1 MHSRTFWI
9 SPMVALVLAAPI
21 GLRAEDNLFE
31 RAPFNYSL
39 SLGQTNFEGD
49 ETVKDGPFIGFRAG
63 YNFNPYWEI
72 EANLEL
78 SPDLNAR
85 VGKNP
90 GRTRLGGGTNKEGK
104 LAKDTWGARPSV
116 ELMLHL
122 RNVEN
127 LRFDPYLAV
136 GAGVMFYGEE
146 TDSGTS
152 DPVLTAGGGM
162 FYHFSDAWGIR
173 GDINFI
179 VAGNDTEF
187 NAIYGVGV
195 NYRPGTGVPSDLRLT
210 GEGPQDSDG
219 DGLTDD
225 YERQI
230 GTDPFDPDTDDDGLT
245 DGEEVLTYKTN
256 PLNPDTDGDG
266 LKDGEEVKTYGTD
279 PLNPDTDGDGL
290 KDGEEVHQ
298 YKTDPRNPDTDNDG
312 LKDGEEVFTYKTD
325 PLNPDTDGDELK
337 DGPEVLTHKTDPFNK
352 DSDFDLLFDGPE
364 VLKYKTNPL
373 DPDTDD
379 GGVTDGHEVI
389 DDKTDP
395 LEPKDDLVRYEIN
408 VEFDVDSAKI
418 RSIDHRE
425 IDIVI
430 KTMQR
435 DAGATAVLEGH
446 ADKRKTS
453 KRDYNLSL
461 SERRANAVKDY
472 IVKRGNISSTRFTS
486 KGYGFD
492 RPRAPNDNEV
502 NMQKNRR
509 TEIYIRKGQ

>member
-279 PLNPDTDGDGL
+279 PLNPDTDGD
-290 KDGEEVHQ
+290 
-298 YKTDPRNPDTDNDG
+298 
-312 LKDGEEVFTYKTD
+312 
-325 PLNPDTDGDELK
+325 ELK